1 MKSSLLLIAVSLAIF
16 SCSSK
21 TKYDAI
27 IRNGTVY
34 DGNGG
39 KPFAADIGIN
49 GDTIAFI
56 GDLKNASATNETD
69 AKGKAVSPGFINM
82 LSWADESLIQD
93 GRSQSDIRQ
102 GVTLEIFGEGSSMGP
117 MNAAMKDGLQK
128 SQGDIRYKVEWNTL
142 GEYLNYMEKKGVSCN
157 IASFVGAGTLRKYVV
172 GEDDRPATPAELDS
186 MQLLVKQAMEEG
198 AMGIGSSLI

>member
-1 MKSSLLLIAVSLAIF
+1 MSKNMKLFLLPVAVVLFIV
-16 SCSSK
+16 SCNSK
-21 TKYDAI
+21 TKYDTI

-39 KPFAADIGIN
+39 KPFVADIGII
-49 GDTIAFI
+49 GDTIAAI
-56 GDLKNASATNETD
+56 GDLKDASAGTETD

-117 MNAAMKDGLQK
+117 MNAEMKDGLQK

-142 GEYLNYMEKKGVSCN
+142 GEYLNYMEKK
-157 IASFVGAGTLRKYVV
+157 
-172 GEDDRPATPAELDS
+172 
-186 MQLLVKQAMEEG
+186 
-198 AMGIGSSLI
+198 